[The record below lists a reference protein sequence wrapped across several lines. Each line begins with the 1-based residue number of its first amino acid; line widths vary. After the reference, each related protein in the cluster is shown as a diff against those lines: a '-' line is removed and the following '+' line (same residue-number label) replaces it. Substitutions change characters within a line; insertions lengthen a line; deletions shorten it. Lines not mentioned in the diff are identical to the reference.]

1 MRLDHMQP
9 IPRNQNFLELTK
21 HCLSERAL
29 LLLDEWIEWLI
40 TGNLEKDGSLCE
52 IRDFLFEFS

>member
-9 IPRNQNFLELTK
+9 IPRNQNSIELTN
-21 HCLSERAL
+21 HCLSESAL
-29 LLLDEWIEWLI
+29 LILDEWIEWLI
-40 TGNLEKDGSLCE
+40 TGNLEKDGSLYE